1 MHRQHVAPPA
11 QNERTSSLIRG
22 AKRRTGAKIAAFG
35 ASALVA
41 GQLLLPG
48 AALATEMPAPAARQD
63 AAVTI
68 ADSVE
73 PGVTKPAAETAAA
86 APNAIAP
93 TAAKAEPSAAPA
105 LASEVAPTAS
115 IDAAKPAAAAVAP
128 ANELTAAP
136 APAPEPAATVSE
148 SAAAPATRS
157 ATTPGGGEIKINST
171 VVNHFYDLE
180 LPPAFTLIQDE
191 AFVYDFP
198 DAPEDFTLWRNESVH
213 LFRIDPDTES
223 LVKTDNA
230 KEANVSISLAS
241 VDNHERATLVF
252 TGGGADPL
260 ISYSLDL
267 FYSIYIGTGADFDFS
282 NFNNGKGA
290 ILETRHEYYIRC
302 VFGSNVYLIST
313 DTTEPGPDVK
323 PNPEE
328 KPNPEV
334 KPDPEAKPDP
344 EVKPDPETKPEPA
357 PQPEAEKAAAD
368 PAPAE
373 VTPVVKPAETALPAT
388 GDNGAMA
395 IALGAA
401 GAAAAA
407 TAAGVAA
414 ARRRNR

>member
-1 MHRQHVAPPA
+1 MHRQHVAPQT
-11 QNERTSSLIRG
+11 QNERTSSLVRG
-22 AKRRTGAKIAAFG
+22 TKRRTGAKIAAFG
-35 ASALVA
+35 VSALVA

-48 AALATEMPAPAARQD
+48 AALATEMPAPTAGQD
-63 AAVTI
+63 AAATI
-68 ADSVE
+68 ADSIE
-73 PGVTKPAAETAAA
+73 PGVAKPSAETAAA
-86 APNAIAP
+86 AISTVAP
-93 TAAKAEPSAAPA
+93 IAAKAEPSATPA
-105 LASEVAPTAS
+105 LASEAAPTAALN
-115 IDAAKPAAAAVAP
+115 AAEQAAAVAP
-128 ANELTAAP
+128 ANEPTAAP
-136 APAPEPAATVSE
+136 APTSESAATVSA
-148 SAAAPATRS
+148 SAVAPATRG
-157 ATTPGGGEIKINST
+157 ATTPGGGEIRIDTT

-180 LPPAFTLIQDE
+180 LPPAFTLVQDE

-198 DAPEDFTLWRNESVH
+198 DAPENFTLLRNESVH

-252 TGGGADPL
+252 TGGDADPL

-282 NFNNGKGA
+282 NFNNGEGT

-302 VFGSNVYLIST
+302 VFGSNVYLIGT
-313 DTTEPGPDVK
+313 DATEPDPDV
-323 PNPEE
+323 

-334 KPDPEAKPDP
+334 KPDPEVKPET

-357 PQPEAEKAAAD
+357 PQPETEKAAAD

-407 TAAGVAA
+407 AAAGVAA